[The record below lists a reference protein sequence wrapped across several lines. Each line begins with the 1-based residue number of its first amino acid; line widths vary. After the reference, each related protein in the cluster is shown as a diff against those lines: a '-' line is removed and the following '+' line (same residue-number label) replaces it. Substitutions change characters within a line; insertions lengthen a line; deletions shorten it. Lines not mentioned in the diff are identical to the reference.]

1 MGIVHI
7 AWRMVVNRARIL
19 LGIAER
25 MGVFFMGKHGVV
37 SAVPTGSMAM
47 MSPMDIDRPCG

>member
-47 MSPMDIDRPCG
+47 MSPMGIDRPCG